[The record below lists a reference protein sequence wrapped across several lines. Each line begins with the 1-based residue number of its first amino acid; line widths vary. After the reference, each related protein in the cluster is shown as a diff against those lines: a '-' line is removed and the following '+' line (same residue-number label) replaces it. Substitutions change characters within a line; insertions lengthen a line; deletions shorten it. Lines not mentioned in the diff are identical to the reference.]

1 MKTNM
6 KLHEANV
13 VSRNPWQTTMLEG
26 WGDATGPLVIL
37 GWIVPE
43 LCTTLLLA
51 AGFQTCTVSAHLP
64 TDVLRSHTNS
74 STPVSML
81 VCTTS
86 RHMQGWKVTD
96 TFKHTAPVP
105 AKLRC
110 GCWWKSTTSM
120 SIWWSVVYPGLHRPF
135 FQNVHKVRLG
145 KATWSTPGA
154 MSSITA
160 P

>member
-1 MKTNM
+1 MLWAEISGKWLCWRDEEM
-6 KLHEANV
+6 LQD
-13 VSRNPWQTTMLEG
+13 PWWSWAGLC
-26 WGDATGPLVIL
+26 L
-37 GWIVPE
+37 E
-43 LCTTLLLA
+43 LCTILLLA

-74 STPVSML
+74 STPISML

-86 RHMQGWKVTD
+86 RHRQGWKATY

-120 SIWWSVVYPGLHRPF
+120 PIWWSVAYPGFHRPV
-135 FQNVHKVRLG
+135 FQNVHKARLG
-145 KATWSTPGA
+145 EATWSTPGA